1 MIFSEPFS
9 ISQLI
14 SSLPL
19 HDVPIN
25 FLSSMSPFALPNN
38 RVLLYPF
45 LPCLW
50 TYILSLVTFSSHH
63 QFTHSFTW
71 RTKQTWIYRL
81 YILCTA

>member
-14 SSLPL
+14 SPLPL
-19 HDVPIN
+19 HDVSIN

-38 RVLLYPF
+38 RALLYPF

-50 TYILSLVTFSSHH
+50 TYILSLVTSSSHH

-71 RTKQTWIYRL
+71 RTKWTWIYQF